1 MQNQPIRSYAQPIN
15 NPTTSTNCRGKFKG
29 KSSLD
34 YPPDTVE
41 ISAENKIKK
50 QGMSTGMKVLLGIA
64 GTAVAA
70 YGCVVGHRTLNKPSI
85 EKVAKN
91 FSEIFRR
98 DVSKEEAQKLAKE
111 YKEIFSI
118 KDKDEFCKKIFEQ
131 IKKDYGYEKADIPLV
146 FENLGAVKENGNI
159 VWAHWNPFYDNVAI
173 NTEALKPLGE
183 KLNKFEQQKICN
195 TLVHEFQHVKQGEYA
210 ARTNM
215 NAYLNQLCSDKTAPE
230 KTLFILEDAREF
242 MTNSLLNNKELNFK
256 TKEEVESFID
266 KAIQQL
272 KDGSYKSD
280 NIIMDIISS
289 VKNDRQKAAKS
300 IFGQYEKFKPNSEE
314 YKKGLSYLDCYKT
327 YNNNNTEI
335 YNNAIIEKEAF
346 GTEDKIAPLYK
357 YIASIWR
364 L

>member
-1 MQNQPIRSYAQPIN
+1 MQNQPIRSYAHPMN
-15 NPTTSTNCRGKFKG
+15 NQTTSTNFKG
-29 KSSLD
+29 TASLG

-64 GTAVAA
+64 GTAIAA
-70 YGCVVGHRTLNKPSI
+70 YGCVVGHRALNKPSI

-98 DVSKEEAQKLAKE
+98 DVSKEEAQKIADR

-131 IKKDYGYEKADIPLV
+131 IKKDYGYEKTDIPLV
-146 FENLGAVKENGNI
+146 FENLGAAREDGKI
-159 VWAHWNPFYDNVAI
+159 VWAHWNPFHGNVAI

-183 KLNKFEQQKICN
+183 KLNKSEQQKICN

-210 ARTNM
+210 ARTNFEE
-215 NAYLNQLCSDKTAPE
+215 YLNTLYSDKKAPE
-230 KTLFILEDAREF
+230 ATLFILENSREF

-256 TKEEVESFID
+256 TKEEVEKFID
-266 KAIQQL
+266 NAIIKL
-272 KDGSYKSD
+272 KNDTYKSD
-280 NIIMDIISS
+280 NVIMDIISS
-289 VKNDRQKAAKS
+289 VKNDRQEAAKS
-300 IFGQYEKFKPNSEE
+300 IFGEYEKFKPNSEE

-327 YNNNNTEI
+327 YNNNNMEI

-346 GTEDKIAPLYK
+346 GTEDKINNLYN